1 MEFVVCVLVCF
12 LERLFVSQDVELHLK
27 LCYQLRAIVALYLL
41 QHFRLEVWHRHVTLK
56 RTLQTGKIKK
66 NNWLLENSTRFQ
78 RLTASLTIAVPPG
91 GVGGD
96 VVRTV
101 VVVVHLVSGE
111 PALFGMTVARL
122 ARLGSGQTDG
132 TPASPSWHQ
141 LRRETLELLPAWHY
155 HGGDVPQL
163 WHLLV
168 QLVALQVDG
177 RLRVHTLDVSGLD
190 LSVPYKPI
198 TTFLELL
205 WSPGTSQAPGLPL

>member
-1 MEFVVCVLVCF
+1 M
-12 LERLFVSQDVELHLK
+12 
-27 LCYQLRAIVALYLL
+27 
-41 QHFRLEVWHRHVTLK
+41 TLK

-132 TPASPSWHQ
+132 TPASPS
-141 LRRETLELLPAWHY
+141 
-155 HGGDVPQL
+155 
-163 WHLLV
+163 
-168 QLVALQVDG
+168 
-177 RLRVHTLDVSGLD
+177 
-190 LSVPYKPI
+190 
-198 TTFLELL
+198 
-205 WSPGTSQAPGLPL
+205 